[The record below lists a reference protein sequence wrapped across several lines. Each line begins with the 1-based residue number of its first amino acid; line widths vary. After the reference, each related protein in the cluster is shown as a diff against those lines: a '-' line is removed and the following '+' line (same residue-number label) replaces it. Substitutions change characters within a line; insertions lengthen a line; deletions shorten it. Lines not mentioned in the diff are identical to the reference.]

1 MGAGAANAAPASAED
16 RMRTVTHH
24 LIRLCDRLRWAAK
37 GLLVVSGAVMSVIVM
52 LQIIFRFVI
61 FIPLPWSEELA
72 RYLMIWTG
80 MVGSFV
86 ALREGRHIGVTMV
99 VDRLPPR
106 AATWVSVFVQ
116 AATILFLVI
125 LAQQGLALTLVNLSQ
140 LSPAMRIPMF
150 YPYLAVPVGAA
161 LMIVELTAGI
171 LQSIYLQEPGARR
184 KIAAATLDG

>member
-1 MGAGAANAAPASAED
+1 
-16 RMRTVTHH
+16 MRTVTHH

-37 GLLVVSGAVMSVIVM
+37 GLLVVSGAAMAVIVM

-61 FIPLPWSEELA
+61 FVPLPWSEELA

-116 AATILFLVI
+116 AATILFLVV
-125 LAQQGLALTLVNLSQ
+125 LTQQGFALTLVNLSQ

-171 LQSIYLQEPGARR
+171 LRSIYLQEPGARR
-184 KIAAATLDG
+184 KISAATLDG

>member
-1 MGAGAANAAPASAED
+1 MPPFVRREGMV
-16 RMRTVTHH
+16 RLTHFF
-24 LIRLCDRLRWAAK
+24 IRLCDRLRWAGKA
-37 GLLVVSGAVMSVIVM
+37 LLVVFGAAIAVIVM

-86 ALREGRHIGVTMV
+86 ALQEGRHIGVTLV

-106 AATWVSVFVQ
+106 AAAWAAVIVQ
-116 AATILFLVI
+116 LVTILFLFIV
-125 LAQQGLALTLVNLSQ
+125 AKQGLALTLVNLSQ

-171 LQSIYLQEPGARR
+171 LQDLYPTATGRRR

>member
-1 MGAGAANAAPASAED
+1 
-16 RMRTVTHH
+16 MRTVTHL

-184 KIAAATLDG
+184 KISAATLDG

>member
-1 MGAGAANAAPASAED
+1 
-16 RMRTVTHH
+16 MRTVTHH

-37 GLLVVSGAVMSVIVM
+37 GLLVVSGAAMAVIVM

-61 FIPLPWSEELA
+61 FVPLPWSEELA

-171 LQSIYLQEPGARR
+171 LQIIYLQEPGARR
-184 KIAAATLDG
+184 KISAATLDG

>member
-1 MGAGAANAAPASAED
+1 M
-16 RMRTVTHH
+16 
-24 LIRLCDRLRWAAK
+24 LIFTRLMMRLCDGLRRAAMA
-37 GLLVVSGAVMSVIVM
+37 LLVVFGAVMSVIVL
-52 LQIIFRFVI
+52 LQIIFRFVV
-61 FIPLPWSEELA
+61 FVPLPWSEELA

-86 ALREGRHIGVTMV
+86 AMREGRHIGVTMV

-106 AATWVSVFVQ
+106 AALAVSIFVQ
-116 AATILFLVI
+116 AATIAFLVI
-125 LAQQGLALTLVNLSQ
+125 LARQGLALTLVNLQQ

-161 LMIVELTAGI
+161 LMILELAAGI
-171 LQSIYLQEPGARR
+171 LQDLYPTEAGRPR

>member
-1 MGAGAANAAPASAED
+1 
-16 RMRTVTHH
+16 MRTVTHH

-37 GLLVVSGAVMSVIVM
+37 GLLVVSGAAMAVIVM

-61 FIPLPWSEELA
+61 FVPLPWSEELA

-106 AATWVSVFVQ
+106 AATWVIVFVQ
-116 AATILFLVI
+116 AATILFLVV
-125 LAQQGLALTLVNLSQ
+125 LTQQGFALTLVNLSQ

-184 KIAAATLDG
+184 KISAATLDG

>member
-1 MGAGAANAAPASAED
+1 ML
-16 RMRTVTHH
+16 TVTRL
-24 LIRLCDRLRWAAK
+24 LIRLCDLLRWAAMV
-37 GLLVVSGAVMSVIVM
+37 LLVVCGAVMSIIVM

-106 AATWVSVFVQ
+106 AATGVSIFVQ
-116 AATILFLVI
+116 ATTILFLVI
-125 LAQQGLALTLVNLSQ
+125 LAQQGLALTFVNLSQ

-171 LQSIYLQEPGARR
+171 LQDLYPTEAGRRR
-184 KIAAATLDG
+184 KISAATLDG

>member
-1 MGAGAANAAPASAED
+1 MD
-16 RMRTVTHH
+16 RMLTLTHL

-37 GLLVVSGAVMSVIVM
+37 VVLVVCGASMSVIVM

-61 FIPLPWSEELA
+61 FVPLPWSEELS

-106 AATWVSVFVQ
+106 AATWVSLFVQ
-116 AATILFLVI
+116 AATILFLAIV
-125 LAQQGLALTLVNLSQ
+125 AQQGLALTLVNLSQ

-150 YPYLAVPVGAA
+150 YPYLAVPLGAA

-171 LQSIYLQEPGARR
+171 LQSIYLQGPGARR
-184 KIAAATLDG
+184 KISAATLDG

>member
-1 MGAGAANAAPASAED
+1 MP
-16 RMRTVTHH
+16 TVTRL
-24 LIRLCDRLRWAAK
+24 LIRLCDLLRRAAMV
-37 GLLVVSGAVMSVIVM
+37 LLVVCGAAMSIIVM

-106 AATWVSVFVQ
+106 AATGVSVFVQ

-125 LAQQGLALTLVNLSQ
+125 LAKQGLALTLVNLSQ

-161 LMIVELTAGI
+161 LMIIELTAGI
-171 LQSIYLQEPGARR
+171 LQDLYPTAAGRR
-184 KIAAATLDG
+184 RRIAAATLDG

>member
-1 MGAGAANAAPASAED
+1 
-16 RMRTVTHH
+16 MRTVTHH

-37 GLLVVSGAVMSVIVM
+37 GLLVVSGAAMAVIVM

-61 FIPLPWSEELA
+61 FVPLPWSEELA

-171 LQSIYLQEPGARR
+171 LQIIYLHEPGARR
-184 KIAAATLDG
+184 KISAATLDG

>member
-1 MGAGAANAAPASAED
+1 
-16 RMRTVTHH
+16 MRTVTHH

-37 GLLVVSGAVMSVIVM
+37 GLLVVSGAAMSVIVM

>member
-1 MGAGAANAAPASAED
+1 MP
-16 RMRTVTHH
+16 TVTRL
-24 LIRLCDRLRWAAK
+24 LIRLCDLLRRAAMV
-37 GLLVVSGAVMSVIVM
+37 LLVVCGAAMSIIVM

-86 ALREGRHIGVTMV
+86 ALREGRHIGVTIV

-106 AATWVSVFVQ
+106 AATGVSVFVQ
-116 AATILFLVI
+116 AATILFLAI
-125 LAQQGLALTLVNLSQ
+125 LAKQGLALTLVNLSQ

-161 LMIVELTAGI
+161 LMIIELTAGI
-171 LQSIYLQEPGARR
+171 LQDLYPTGAGRR
-184 KIAAATLDG
+184 RRIAAATLDG

>member
-1 MGAGAANAAPASAED
+1 MDG
-16 RMRTVTHH
+16 MVTLTHI
-24 LIRLCDRLRWAAK
+24 LIGLCDRLRWAAK
-37 GLLVVSGAVMSVIVM
+37 ILLVVSGAAMSVIVM

-61 FIPLPWSEELA
+61 FVPLPWSEELA

-106 AATWVSVFVQ
+106 AATCVSIFVQ
-116 AATILFLVI
+116 AATILFLAVV
-125 LAQQGLALTLVNLSQ
+125 AQQGLALTLVNLNQ

-150 YPYLAVPVGAA
+150 YPYLAVPLGAA
-161 LMIVELTAGI
+161 LMIVELAAGI
-171 LQSIYLQEPGARR
+171 LQTLCLREPGARR
-184 KIAAATLDG
+184 KISAATLEG

>member
-1 MGAGAANAAPASAED
+1 
-16 RMRTVTHH
+16 
-24 LIRLCDRLRWAAK
+24 
-37 GLLVVSGAVMSVIVM
+37 
-52 LQIIFRFVI
+52 
-61 FIPLPWSEELA
+61 
-72 RYLMIWTG
+72 
-80 MVGSFV
+80 
-86 ALREGRHIGVTMV
+86 MV

-106 AATWVSVFVQ
+106 AATWVIVFVQ
-116 AATILFLVI
+116 AATILFLVV
-125 LAQQGLALTLVNLSQ
+125 LTQQGFALTLVNLSQ

>member
-1 MGAGAANAAPASAED
+1 ML
-16 RMRTVTHH
+16 TLTHL

-37 GLLVVSGAVMSVIVM
+37 VVLVVCGAAMSVIVM
-52 LQIIFRFVI
+52 LQIVFRFVI
-61 FIPLPWSEELA
+61 FVPLPWSEELA

-106 AATWVSVFVQ
+106 AAAWVSVFVQ
-116 AATILFLVI
+116 AATILFLAIV
-125 LAQQGLALTLVNLSQ
+125 AQQGLALTLVNLSQ

-150 YPYLAVPVGAA
+150 YPYLAVPLGAA

-171 LQSIYLQEPGARR
+171 LQSIYLQGPGARR
-184 KIAAATLDG
+184 KISAATLDG

>member
-1 MGAGAANAAPASAED
+1 MLTLT
-16 RMRTVTHH
+16 RLM
-24 LIRLCDRLRWAAK
+24 LRLCDGLRRAAMA
-37 GLLVVSGAVMSVIVM
+37 LLVVFGAVMSVIVL

-86 ALREGRHIGVTMV
+86 AMREGRHIGVTMV

-106 AATWVSVFVQ
+106 AALAVSIFVQ
-116 AATILFLVI
+116 AVTIAFLVI
-125 LAQQGLALTLVNLSQ
+125 LAQQGLALTLVNLKQ

-161 LMIVELTAGI
+161 LMILELAAGI
-171 LQSIYLQEPGARR
+171 LQDIQPGDGGRRR
-184 KIAAATLDG
+184 KIAAATMDG

>member
-1 MGAGAANAAPASAED
+1 
-16 RMRTVTHH
+16 MRTVTHL
-24 LIRLCDRLRWAAK
+24 LIRLCDRLSWAAK

-106 AATWVSVFVQ
+106 AATGVSVFVQ
-116 AATILFLVI
+116 AASILFLVI
-125 LAQQGLALTLVNLSQ
+125 LAKQGFALTLVNLSQ

-171 LQSIYLQEPGARR
+171 LQSIYLQEPGTRR
-184 KIAAATLDG
+184 KISAATLDG